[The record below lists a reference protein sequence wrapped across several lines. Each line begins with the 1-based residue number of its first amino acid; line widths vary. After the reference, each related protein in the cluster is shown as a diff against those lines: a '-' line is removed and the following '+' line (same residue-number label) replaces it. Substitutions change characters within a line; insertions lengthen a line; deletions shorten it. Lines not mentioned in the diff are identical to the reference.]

1 MDVKVEVKK
10 ADGSMEHVMIDS
22 QSDTIMISM
31 MFNDE
36 ENVDIVE
43 LLHGI
48 LKAKKPD
55 VNRMVLSPLMYC
67 MCELPKNILTEAL
80 ICS

>member
-1 MDVKVEVKK
+1 
-10 ADGSMEHVMIDS
+10 MEHVMIDS

-48 LKAKKPD
+48 LKTK
-55 VNRMVLSPLMYC
+55 
-67 MCELPKNILTEAL
+67 
-80 ICS
+80 